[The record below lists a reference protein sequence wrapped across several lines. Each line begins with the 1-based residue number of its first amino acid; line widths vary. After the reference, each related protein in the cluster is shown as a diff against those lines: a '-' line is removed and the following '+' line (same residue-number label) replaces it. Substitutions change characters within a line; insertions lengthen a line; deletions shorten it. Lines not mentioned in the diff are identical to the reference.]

1 MQVMEQAN
9 STRRTPARV
18 TRGAKR
24 SVALSLLVHAGL
36 AALLFGTAWG
46 VVRVRREEPPV
57 VLTADFDRPAPAV
70 VRDPSVQPDSS
81 AREADSSAADAAA
94 RALSDRLRAL
104 EESSAANP
112 ELDALARRFGAL
124 YASDD
129 EAPVARPRAGASFA
143 GLVSGNATKVAYV
156 VDASGSMIGSFS
168 AIVDEVERS
177 LSRLEPT
184 QQFTVVCFR
193 KDGAAPLNGDPA
205 LRPASK
211 AERGEAV
218 RWLRERVIPAG
229 RSSPLEALSLAL
241 RSGADCVFL
250 LSTTVTGANSHEL
263 DRASMLALVDRLNP
277 RDPASGRRRATIQ
290 CIQFLEPDPGATL
303 EALAAEHFGDGGYKF
318 IPRSATKL
326 DAAPETPP
334 SDARLPKAPQP

>member
-1 MQVMEQAN
+1 MEQAHP
-9 STRRTPARV
+9 TRRTPARV

-24 SVALSLLVHAGL
+24 SVALSLLVHAGI

-46 VVRVRREEPPV
+46 VARVRREEPPV
-57 VLTADFDRPAPAV
+57 VFTSDFDRPAPAV
-70 VRDPSVQPDSS
+70 ASNTDADPDS
-81 AREADSSAADAAA
+81 APREQDSSAADAAA
-94 RALSDRLRAL
+94 RALSERLRAL
-104 EESSAANP
+104 EASSAANP

-124 YASDD
+124 SAAGD
-129 EAPVARPRAGASFA
+129 ETSVPRTRVGASFA

-184 QQFTVVCFR
+184 QQFTVICFR
-193 KDGAAPLNGDPA
+193 KDGATPLNGDPT

-277 RDPASGRRRATIQ
+277 RDASSGRRRATIQ

-326 DAAPETPP
+326 DAAPEAPP
-334 SDARLPKAPQP
+334 SGAPRP

>member
-1 MQVMEQAN
+1 MEQAA
-9 STRRTPARV
+9 SRQRTRGLVPRLVP
-18 TRGAKR
+18 RGAKR
-24 SVALSLLVHAGL
+24 SVALSLLVHSGI
-36 AALLFGTAWG
+36 AALLLGTAWG

-57 VLTADFDRPAPAV
+57 VLTADFDRPAPSRAPHSAEGT
-70 VRDPSVQPDSS
+70 DAEPPANDAPD
-81 AREADSSAADAAA
+81 ADAAA
-94 RALSDRLRAL
+94 RAMSDRLRAL
-104 EESSAANP
+104 EQSSAASP

-124 YASDD
+124 SAANGD
-129 EAPVARPRAGASFA
+129 APAARTPIGASFA

-184 QQFTVVCFR
+184 QRFTVVCFR
-193 KDGAAPLNGDPA
+193 KDGAAPLDGDPA

-211 AERGEAV
+211 AERAAAV

-250 LSTTVTGANSHEL
+250 LSTTVTGPGSHEL

-277 RDPASGRRRATIQ
+277 RDPSSGRRRATIQ
-290 CIQFLEPDPGATL
+290 CIQFLEPDPGAAL
-303 EALAAEHFGDGGYKF
+303 EALAAEHFGAGGYKF
-318 IPRSATKL
+318 IPRSATTL
-326 DAAPETPP
+326 DTPP
-334 SDARLPKAPQP
+334 AVPHP

>member
-1 MQVMEQAN
+1 MQLMEQAN
-9 STRRTPARV
+9 PIRRTRASVP
-18 TRGAKR
+18 RGARR
-24 SVALSLLVHAGL
+24 SVVLSLLVHAGI

-46 VVRVRREEPPV
+46 VARVRPDEPPV
-57 VLTADFDRPAPAV
+57 VLTADFDRPAPTV
-70 VRDPSVQPDSS
+70 VTNAAAEPDSPERNEDP
-81 AREADSSAADAAA
+81 AVADTAA

-104 EESSAANP
+104 EASSAANP

-124 YASDD
+124 SASGD
-129 EAPVARPRAGASFA
+129 EVPAARSRVGASFA

-184 QQFTVVCFR
+184 QQFTVICFR
-193 KDGAAPLNGDPA
+193 KDGAAPLNGDPM

-277 RDPASGRRRATIQ
+277 REPASGRRRATIQ

-303 EALAAEHFGDGGYKF
+303 EALASEHFGTGGYKF

-326 DAAPETPP
+326 DAGPEI
-334 SDARLPKAPQP
+334 PQP